1 MNKNVLIIGGV
12 IKGTNKKKEIVEKN
26 CTSINHTYQI
36 TYIGNTDELFL
47 FLYVIDKSCIKSNFF
62 HK

>member
-12 IKGTNKKKEIVEKN
+12 IKGTNKNKEIVEKN
-26 CTSINHTYQI
+26 STSINHTYQI